1 MSSVN
6 NASPFVAALPSHTVF
21 TAYDEDGDVIMTDA
35 VTGLPV
41 VYGRK
46 RGRSASFDSEDS
58 RSSKRSRVSTDEAD
72 GESGAVS
79 PIKIPRASV
88 GFPVSACPP
97 APRKAALNPEDD
109 GEEQDGGA
117 AAASSVLR
125 NLAEE
130 MVEAVLH
137 GEPQSPVAPA
147 AAAPAVAPGGDG
159 PAEAAA
165 EGPQGWCVA
174 VNCTDLALRLDMRHP
189 RVILNFLRFVN
200 TYNELA
206 PYGEEIHLPF
216 MESDTVSM
224 ILSHESVVNPPAE
237 FAEEVIELRS
247 LVEKYSCQCPDCEP
261 DNWSDSGRDDEDD
274 DDHSTDSEYSRDR
287 GIYSRYY

>member
-1 MSSVN
+1 MSST
-6 NASPFVAALPSHTVF
+6 NASPFVAALPANNVF
-21 TAYDEDGDVIMTDA
+21 TAYDEDGDAIMTDA
-35 VTGLPV
+35 VTGLPIL
-41 VYGRK
+41 YGAK
-46 RGRSASFDSEDS
+46 RGRSASFDTEDS
-58 RSSKRSRVSTDEAD
+58 RSSKRSRVSSDEAD
-72 GESGAVS
+72 GESGSYGPVS

-97 APRKAALNPEDD
+97 APRKAVLNPEEDA
-109 GEEQDGGA
+109 EEDGA
-117 AAASSVLR
+117 AAASASVSVLR

-130 MVEAVLH
+130 MAEAVLH
-137 GEPQSPVAPA
+137 GEPQSPVAVA
-147 AAAPAVAPGGDG
+147 VAVAPAGDG
-159 PAEAAA
+159 PAEAA
-165 EGPQGWCVA
+165 PQEWCVA
-174 VNCTDLALRLDMRHP
+174 VNCADLALRLDMRHP

-224 ILSHESVVNPPAE
+224 ILSHESVTSPAAE

-247 LVEKYSCQCPDCEP
+247 LVEKYSCQCPDCAP

-274 DDHSTDSEYSRDR
+274 DHSTDSEYSRDR
-287 GIYSRYY
+287 GVYSRYY